1 MILLSEQKNQ
11 LCNRLF
17 SLLPSIAYSLEN
29 NEKMVVLFF
38 SKEYLNLFPK
48 LDNIRNID
56 FLLCSPGIY
65 PKGFLKFFYLF
76 IRTITKAFT
85 HGRKD
90 FSFLTAKTNTNRIL
104 IVQGWKD
111 RYAASYIDKHYATI
125 KNIFQPASVVMEE
138 VDNVFKY
145 QKPGIIVGVHVRK
158 GDYKNFKGGIYYY
171 DTDIYCSFMKQMQD
185 LLNEDGR
192 KVNFFIFSNEP
203 VDEEI
208 MSRFSLINFK
218 GSDAITDLY
227 SLSQCDYIIGP
238 PSTFSQWAS
247 FMGRVPLKFIAHK
260 QEKIAL
266 SDFNYILS
274 IDNFVKNSM
283 GAKLQ

>member
-17 SLLPSIAYSLEN
+17 SLLPSMAYSLEN
-29 NEKMVVLFF
+29 DEKMVVLFF
-38 SKEYLNLFPK
+38 SKKYLKLFPK
-48 LDNIRNID
+48 LNKTDKIH
-56 FLLCSPGIY
+56 FLLCSPGVY
-65 PKGFLKFFYLF
+65 PKGFLKFLYLF

-85 HGRKD
+85 SNRND
-90 FSFLTAKTNTNRIL
+90 FSFLTATTNTNRIL

-125 KNIFQPASVVMEE
+125 TNIFQPAPDVLERVNTAFEYE
-138 VDNVFKY
+138 
-145 QKPGIIVGVHVRK
+145 KPCIIIGVHVRK
-158 GDYKNFKGGIYYY
+158 GDYKNFKGGMFYY

-192 KVNFFIFSNEP
+192 KVKFFICSNES

-208 MSRFSLINFK
+208 KSRFHLINLT
-218 GSDAITDLY
+218 GSDAITDLC
-227 SLSQCDYIIGP
+227 SLSNCDYIIGP

-247 FMGRVPLKFIAHK
+247 FMGKVPLKFIAHK
-260 QEKIAL
+260 EEKIAL

-274 IDNFVKNSM
+274 IDNFIKTAMEVR
-283 GAKLQ
+283 L